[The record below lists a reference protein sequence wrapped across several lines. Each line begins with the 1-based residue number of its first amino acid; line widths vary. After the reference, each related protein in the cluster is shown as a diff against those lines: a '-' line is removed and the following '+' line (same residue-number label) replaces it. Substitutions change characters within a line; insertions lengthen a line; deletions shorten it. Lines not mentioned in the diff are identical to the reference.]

1 MEANECLLSHGK
13 RLQQRRR
20 AAGSFY
26 RWVAVAV
33 GVGFNN
39 TGSGPLKDV
48 YFQCILSGGGDNLRG
63 WPRRWGEKYRM
74 DHSYPANM
82 IEEGDY
88 Q

>member
-48 YFQCILSGGGDNLRG
+48 YFQCILSGGTAARVATKVGRKVSDG
-63 WPRRWGEKYRM
+63 
-74 DHSYPANM
+74 SYLPS
-82 IEEGDY
+82 EHD
-88 Q
+88 